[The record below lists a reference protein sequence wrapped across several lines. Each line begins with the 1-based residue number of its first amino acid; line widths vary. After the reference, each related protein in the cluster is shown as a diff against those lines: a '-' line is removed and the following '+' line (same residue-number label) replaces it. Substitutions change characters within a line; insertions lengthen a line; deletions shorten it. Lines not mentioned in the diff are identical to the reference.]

1 MARRRPAT
9 KVRLAHCL
17 AASHLPAERQPSS
30 QPRARVAA
38 VSSSCD
44 PIRLPP
50 PPSPWRGEG
59 PPSSCQRPDAS
70 RSSQPAVPHPVPRQS
85 PSTYRRA
92 RAAASPLPSDARRR
106 VTAPRAA
113 RGPFGRSSGSHH
125 SETLPPSTTHRSSRP
140 QYRKSSARSVK
151 ETSTLEP
158 AGSSTRRKALSCCAS
173 GMTRRK
179 SVAAKRST
187 VWLSASEEGFVTVTD
202 ALTAPVRGRAPE
214 ERRRGPYCSRE

>member
-1 MARRRPAT
+1 MACRRPAT
-9 KVRLAHCL
+9 KVHLAHCL

-44 PIRLPP
+44 AIWLPL
-50 PPSPWRGEG
+50 PPSPWRGG

-125 SETLPPSTTHRSSRP
+125 SETSPPSTTHRSSRP
-140 QYRKSSARSVK
+140 QYRKSSARSVN

-173 GMTRRK
+173 GTTRRK
-179 SVAAKRST
+179 SAAAKRRT
-187 VWLSASEEGFVTVTD
+187 VWLRANEEGFETVTD